1 MVFRV
6 DFRGITGLCLGII
19 NALWLEHTEMM
30 DKDSE
35 WTENLDRLHK
45 PFDIAFFRT
54 LSLLLGLYHVG
65 LLMWDPIQY
74 ADSIGGFN
82 VMIAP
87 LFIWAV
93 CASAVFSIG
102 FKTQATIL

>member
-1 MVFRV
+1 M
-6 DFRGITGLCLGII
+6 
-19 NALWLEHTEMM
+19 N
-30 DKDSE
+30 K

-82 VMIAP
+82 VTIAP

-102 FKTQATIL
+102 FKPKPLFWKLLFSPIVSLGLLSYFSVIHLI